1 MTVRLDNS
9 STSLP
14 RSAMLHSWDPQ
25 GFQSGKSSGGFVL
38 GRIGIEHAGELSS
51 RRLQDT
57 GDLGRRCLDEAENL
71 AAQRVERGHGREIFD
86 ALHVQPKRVEATPDD
101 FQLFVLSGELDGHL

>member
-25 GFQSGKSSGGFVL
+25 GFQSGKSSGGF
-38 GRIGIEHAGELSS
+38 
-51 RRLQDT
+51 
-57 GDLGRRCLDEAENL
+57 DLGRRCLDEAENL

-101 FQLFVLSGELDGHL
+101 FQLFVLSGELDGHLCRCYRILRIGDCRRTREQ